1 MDKNELKQI
10 VIKEVDKLKEDIT
23 ELGDDIY
30 KHPETGY
37 REFCTTGLLAD
48 RLEAYWGLRC
58 RRILRIQAVKLQQKK
73 RKMGQPLQ
81 F

>member
-37 REFCTTGLLAD
+37 REFRTTGLLAD
-48 RLEAYWGLRC
+48 RVGSTGA
-58 RRILRIQAVKLQQKK
+58 
-73 RKMGQPLQ
+73 
-81 F
+81 

>member
-30 KHPETGY
+30 KHPETGPGVLHNGSAG
-37 REFCTTGLLAD
+37 RPVGSTGA
-48 RLEAYWGLRC
+48 
-58 RRILRIQAVKLQQKK
+58 
-73 RKMGQPLQ
+73 
-81 F
+81 